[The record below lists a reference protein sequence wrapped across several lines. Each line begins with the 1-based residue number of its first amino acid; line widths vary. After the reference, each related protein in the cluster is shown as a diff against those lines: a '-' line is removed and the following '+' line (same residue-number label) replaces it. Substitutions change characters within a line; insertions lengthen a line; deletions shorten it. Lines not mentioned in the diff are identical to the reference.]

1 VSVES
6 QSHDLILALEAQVVV
21 LKAELAPKDRIIQ
34 DQREKLAS
42 KDQII
47 QQQVETIHMLSQALQ
62 NRALHPHARTSVED
76 QEPYV

>member
-21 LKAELAPKDRIIQ
+21 LKAELA
-34 DQREKLAS
+34 S

-47 QQQVETIHMLSQALQ
+47 QQQREKLASNDRIIQEQREAIMLSQALQ

-76 QEPYV
+76 QETYV